1 MKLIRQRERERERER
16 EMSISGEEHVHRT
29 LCEEDPGVFE
39 DSGAANGAKVQLVR
53 VMKSESVSC
62 SVVSDCLQLQG
73 L

>member
-1 MKLIRQRERERERER
+1 
-16 EMSISGEEHVHRT
+16 MSVPGEEHVHRT

-53 VMKSESVSC
+53 VMKSDSVSC
-62 SVVSDCLQLQG
+62 SVVSDFLQPQG